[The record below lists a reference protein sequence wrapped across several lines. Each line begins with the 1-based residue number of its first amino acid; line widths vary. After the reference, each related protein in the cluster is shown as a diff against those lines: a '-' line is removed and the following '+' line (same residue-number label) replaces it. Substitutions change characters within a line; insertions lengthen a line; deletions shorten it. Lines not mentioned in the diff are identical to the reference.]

1 MLSAP
6 VGVEALL
13 AKPNS
18 LVSALRNGAY
28 PTGTRRFC
36 LGKGFMRAITLSQ
49 FGTLIFG
56 AFLISLAGCMPPVSK
71 LTPTAPGS
79 IAAVSR
85 ASEHGLE
92 VSATPEDQAR
102 QDILNTPTVFTVG
115 FEDDP
120 YSWERAKF
128 FLEKYAGGGAGHS
141 SVVTRIVGNR
151 LSLASNPAA
160 TDFSYE
166 VSKDPTEGGFNYHVA
181 CSAAGT
187 GDNNQAALNAGNLA
201 RFIRDGKLELSL
213 LEKKN

>member
-1 MLSAP
+1 ML
-6 VGVEALL
+6 
-13 AKPNS
+13 
-18 LVSALRNGAY
+18 
-28 PTGTRRFC
+28 
-36 LGKGFMRAITLSQ
+36 AISQ
-49 FGTLIFG
+49 NHFGRLIYSV
-56 AFLISLAGCMPPVSK
+56 FLISLAGCVTAANK
-71 LTPTAPGS
+71 ATPITPGS

-92 VSATPEDQAR
+92 VSATPEDQAK
-102 QDILNTPTVFTVG
+102 QEILNTPTVFIVG

-141 SVVTRIVGNR
+141 SVLTRIVGSR
-151 LSLASNPAA
+151 LSLANNPAA

-166 VSKDPTEGGFNYHVA
+166 VSKDPTEGGFNYRVA
-181 CSAAGT
+181 CSANGT

-213 LEKKN
+213 LEKNRRN